1 MDIRD
6 KNMRKLSEIRP
17 ELTENDILLQLYVD
31 NDRLYV
37 IKQGWETQQEAIQS
51 DSTEADNDSGFIGC
65 YKDIAYEPDGNV
77 STVLLTYDISER
89 ANPVLSATMKM
100 DGAYQS
106 SRKVGN
112 FIYLFTDRWV
122 SRDGKNW
129 KAQVIPEIAGE
140 KADAGCF
147 YVQKNGT
154 TEVIM
159 ASVNLKEPSKAA
171 DHMVLLDSGRQV
183 IWERMQSICIR
194 WNMSVEKRQRS
205 PSFLIRMECFQ
216 QLQKQP

>member
-1 MDIRD
+1 
-6 KNMRKLSEIRP
+6 
-17 ELTENDILLQLYVD
+17 
-31 NDRLYV
+31 
-37 IKQGWETQQEAIQS
+37 
-51 DSTEADNDSGFIGC
+51 
-65 YKDIAYEPDGNV
+65 
-77 STVLLTYDISER
+77 
-89 ANPVLSATMKM
+89 MKM

-112 FIYLFTDRWV
+112 FIFLLLTVGCPETERSW
-122 SRDGKNW
+122 S
-129 KAQVIPEIAGE
+129 QVIAEIAGK

-183 IWERMQSICIR
+183 YMGKRLQSICIR
-194 WNMSVEKRQRS
+194 WNMSVEKRQKS

-216 QLQKQP
+216 QLPETTIKGGDTGYIFYFGKWGRTSYSDNRYQNSLSENRLYLLDAT

>member
-1 MDIRD
+1 M
-6 KNMRKLSEIRP
+6 
-17 ELTENDILLQLYVD
+17 
-31 NDRLYV
+31 
-37 IKQGWETQQEAIQS
+37 
-51 DSTEADNDSGFIGC
+51 
-65 YKDIAYEPDGNV
+65 

-129 KAQVIPEIAGE
+129 KAQVIPEIAGK

-183 IWERMQSICIR
+183 YMGTDAIYLYQMEYERGEKTKIAKFSYKNGMFSAIAETTVKGAIWDTFAISESG
-194 WNMSVEKRQRS
+194 
-205 PSFLIRMECFQ
+205 
-216 QLQKQP
+216 